1 MLPLVILIASGWK
14 YIACVGVLGVACCMM
29 NSSAFKLN
37 RSELCLEDTSP
48 VFFHLT
54 AASSGLL
61 FMLAL
66 VILIASGWNYIA
78 CVGVLGV
85 ACCMMNSSA
94 FKLNRSELCLED
106 TSPVFFHLTA
116 ANGGLL
122 ILLPLVIL
130 IASGWNYI
138 ACVGVL
144 RVACCMMNSSAFKL
158 NRSEL
163 CLEDTSPVFFHLTQ
177 ANSVWLITLPLS
189 IVIARGG
196 ITVHVRGC
204 CG

>member
-1 MLPLVILIASGWK
+1 MMNSSAFKLNRSELCLEDTSPVFFHLTAASSGLLIMLALVILIASGWK
-14 YIACVGVLGVACCMM
+14 YISCVGALGVGCCMM

-61 FMLAL
+61 IMLLL
-66 VILIASGWNYIA
+66 VILIASGWKYIA
-78 CVGVLGV
+78 CAWVWGM

-106 TSPVFFHLTA
+106 TSPVFFHLTT

-122 ILLPLVIL
+122 IMLALVIL
-130 IASGWNYI
+130 IASGWNCI
-138 ACVGVL
+138 ACV
-144 RVACCMMNSSAFKL
+144 
-158 NRSEL
+158 
-163 CLEDTSPVFFHLTQ
+163 
-177 ANSVWLITLPLS
+177 W
-189 IVIARGG
+189 
-196 ITVHVRGC
+196 GC
-204 CG
+204 WE